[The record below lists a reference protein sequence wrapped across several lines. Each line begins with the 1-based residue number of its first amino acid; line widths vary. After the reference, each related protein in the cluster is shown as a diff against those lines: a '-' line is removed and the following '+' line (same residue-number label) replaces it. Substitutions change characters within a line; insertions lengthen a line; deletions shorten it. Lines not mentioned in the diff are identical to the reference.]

1 MKAMILAAGRGERLR
16 PLTDTLPKPLVPVL
30 GKPLIVYHIERL
42 ADLGVKDIVINH
54 AWLGEKLV
62 NQLGDGS
69 QWRVNIIYSAEKSA
83 LETGGGIKLALP
95 LLGDE
100 PFLVING
107 DLFIDRLPE
116 DIDSALNK
124 LTSGKLAHLWLVDN
138 PEQHPNGDFPLR
150 DGVLAPYSNEG
161 ESALTF
167 SGLGLY
173 HPSLFDNTP
182 SGGFPLAPLLRD
194 KMAEQTI
201 SGSHFDGFW
210 CDVGTVERLNN
221 LEKSLLKA
229 SG

>member
-42 ADLGVKDIVINH
+42 AGIGVKDIVINH

-62 NQLGDGS
+62 SELGDGS
-69 QWRVNIIYSAEKSA
+69 QWGVNIRYSAENSA
-83 LETGGGIKLALP
+83 LETGGGIKLALS
-95 LLGDE
+95 LLGDD

-116 DIDSALNK
+116 DIDLAMMN
-124 LTSGKLAHLWLVDN
+124 LTSGKLAHLWVVDN
-138 PEQHPNGDFPLR
+138 PEQHPDGDFPLR
-150 DGVLAPYSNEG
+150 DGILAPHPNVG

-173 HPSLFDNTP
+173 LPSLFDNTP
-182 SGGFPLAPLLRD
+182 SGGFPLAPLLRE
-194 KMAEQTI
+194 KMAEQAI
-201 SGSHFDGFW
+201 SGSHFDSFW
-210 CDVGTVERLNN
+210 CDVGTVERLND
-221 LEKSLLKA
+221 LEKGLLQLE
-229 SG
+229 G